1 MLDLFET
8 IVAKAAGISSGS
20 PLKGVLT
27 LRSEI
32 LDLTENSHEATLRPI
47 QPGGLTHSERA
58 GLACRICKHN
68 NESVLAHNYERMV
81 GACSQAISDTGFNG
95 GDDARLQAVIRHTD
109 LVTTNPKEAT
119 ADDVSALRSA
129 GLDDADIVRLSELI
143 AFVSYQ
149 IRVVAGLRL
158 MAEVA

>member
-1 MLDLFET
+1 MDIFET
-8 IVAKAAGISSGS
+8 VVAKAAGIAAGS
-20 PLKGVLT
+20 PLTAVLK
-27 LRSEI
+27 LRAEI
-32 LDLTENSHEATLRPI
+32 LELTENSHEASLRPI
-47 QPGGLTHSERA
+47 QPGSLTHSERA
-58 GLACRICKHN
+58 GLACRMAKRN
-68 NESVLAHNYERMV
+68 DDPVLARHYETLFGV
-81 GACSQAISDTGFNG
+81 GSQAVANTEFDG
-95 GDDARLQAVIRHTD
+95 GDDARLKAIIRHTD

-119 ADDVSALRSA
+119 ADDITALRSA

>member
-1 MLDLFET
+1 MDIFET

-32 LDLTENSHEATLRPI
+32 LELTENSHEASLRPI
-47 QPGGLTHSERA
+47 QQGGLTHSERA

-68 NESVLAHNYERMV
+68 NESVLARHYERLFGV
-81 GACSQAISDTGFNG
+81 GSQAIADTGFDG

-109 LVTTNPKEAT
+109 WVRRCRDSPPARYIPGIVARPAEPGASEKRNNFAAISPRPTRNLHFTAFSGNP
-119 ADDVSALRSA
+119 
-129 GLDDADIVRLSELI
+129 
-143 AFVSYQ
+143 
-149 IRVVAGLRL
+149 
-158 MAEVA
+158 